1 MRAARAARAAGAED
15 EAVFDAVRIGL
26 DGFARQGP
34 PPLTPPPPPLRLRLS
49 PARLADPA
57 GAEAALALFEAG
69 EGRVLFGDAPT
80 PSWGAA
86 LNLYPFLSPAR
97 PDLEG
102 LEALARLW
110 ITALLAAA
118 GPDGEAGLAAVGWHE
133 SLAAHGAAYGGPDAA
148 AAVAATAELLQR
160 ALKATREEALQR
172 IAPRRIALGVPC
184 PEPERLMLGALAS
197 GADPWAGPTGIA
209 ETADGQT
216 VRVLVDAAIEAVVRA
231 GAPADAV
238 RSRLLGART
247 LHGAP
252 GLDSEAL
259 RRAGFTDHERAR
271 LELALLTATDLSSAF
286 SPDVLGP
293 GFVRDVLGVDPA
305 GPAEA
310 ILEAAGAPAAPAARL
325 ALEAHLFGG
334 GPLADAPGLDPN
346 LVLALRAPDEI
357 ADAERLAMAGAWA
370 KAFGQGGVVRLV
382 LPEAA
387 GPGAILAALQ
397 AAAAEGVLEVVL
409 SRRRA
414 GRRRL
419 DLAGDEAQR
428 ARPAEGPRAE
438 RVVERVVE
446 RERTRRRLPDR
457 RKGYIQKASVGGHKV
472 YLHTGEYDD
481 GELGEIFI
489 DMHKE
494 GAAFRSVMNNFAIA
508 ISIGLQ
514 YGVPL
519 EEFVDAFVSTRFEP
533 AGEVTGNDTIRS
545 ASSILDYLFRELGVS
560 YLDRQ
565 DLANQD
571 SPLADGFADA
581 AREAPTPEPLSAAR
595 FISKGYSRGAAP
607 DNLLFLPARAPGPR
621 RAEAALTHAVCR
633 ACGAP
638 ATGDG
643 AGPRLCARC
652 GGAEEAKG

>member
-1 MRAARAARAAGAED
+1 
-15 EAVFDAVRIGL
+15 L
-26 DGFARQGP
+26 DG
-34 PPLTPPPPPLRLRLS
+34 
-49 PARLADPA
+49 
-57 GAEAALALFEAG
+57 E
-69 EGRVLFGDAPT
+69 V
-80 PSWGAA
+80 
-86 LNLYPFLSPAR
+86 
-97 PDLEG
+97 
-102 LEALARLW
+102 
-110 ITALLAAA
+110 
-118 GPDGEAGLAAVGWHE
+118 
-133 SLAAHGAAYGGPDAA
+133 
-148 AAVAATAELLQR
+148 
-160 ALKATREEALQR
+160 
-172 IAPRRIALGVPC
+172 
-184 PEPERLMLGALAS
+184 
-197 GADPWAGPTGIA
+197 
-209 ETADGQT
+209 
-216 VRVLVDAAIEAVVRA
+216 
-231 GAPADAV
+231 
-238 RSRLLGART
+238 
-247 LHGAP
+247 
-252 GLDSEAL
+252 L
-259 RRAGFTDHERAR
+259 RRAGFTDHERGR
-271 LELALLTATDLSSAF
+271 LERALLTANDLLSAF
-286 SPDVLGP
+286 SPEVLGP

-310 ILEAAGAPAAPAARL
+310 ILTAAGAPAAPAARR
-325 ALEAHLFGG
+325 ALEAHLFG
-334 GPLADAPGLDPN
+334 GPLADAPGLDPA

-370 KAFGQGGVVRLV
+370 RAFGQAGVVRLL

-387 GPGAILAALQ
+387 GPNAVLAALRE
-397 AAAAEGVLEVVL
+397 AAAAGVGEVVL
-409 SRRRA
+409 SRRRE

-419 DLAGDEAQR
+419 DLAAAEEAR
-428 ARPAEGPRAE
+428 ARPAEAPRTE
-438 RVVERVVE
+438 RIIERVVE

-508 ISIGLQ
+508 IGLQ

-565 DLANQD
+565 DLANQE

-581 AREAPTPEPLSAAR
+581 LREPPTPEPLSAAR

-621 RAEAALTHAVCR
+621 RAEAALAQGVCG
-633 ACGAP
+633 ACGGP
-638 ATGDG
+638 TSGDG
-643 AGPRLCARC
+643 AGALLCDRC
-652 GGAEEAKG
+652 AGAEEAKA